1 MAVYEYE
8 VLNQRTSNVKYLKD
22 RQTLL
27 IKIKTHPYKW
37 YLEVRDYNMET
48 QEYNYYILFSAT
60 KFDENCKRITF
71 DDYGRERI
79 QVGAA
84 MHKELMNLLVDG
96 KILNLEYKGGNNRYD
111 KYAIN

>member
-8 VLNQRTSNVKYLKD
+8 VLNPRTSNVKYLKD

-48 QEYNYYILFSAT
+48 QEYNYYIL
-60 KFDENCKRITF
+60 
-71 DDYGRERI
+71 
-79 QVGAA
+79 
-84 MHKELMNLLVDG
+84 
-96 KILNLEYKGGNNRYD
+96 
-111 KYAIN
+111 